1 MSFWFE
7 LIIIF
12 VLVLLNGLFSA
23 SEIAIV
29 STRRTRIKD
38 LIEKGKTRAKIVE
51 KLQSDPDTFLATV
64 QIGITVVGSFA
75 SALGGTAAIQYLK
88 EPIQQL
94 NIPFISEQSEFAA
107 LLLVVALITYLSL
120 TIGELIPKSLA
131 LRYSEKFSLFI
142 APFILLLSK
151 LFSPAVKIL
160 VGTSNLLLKPFHDHT
175 TFSESKISE
184 EEFRIMIDEG
194 SKTGVIDKTEHEL
207 ISNIFEFTETTVKEI
222 MVPRTDVVAV
232 EINASKEKIM
242 SIVAEEGYSRMPVYQ
257 ENVDNI
263 LGIVYSKDLIP
274 LIEHEAIILH
284 DIIRSAYFIPQ
295 TKKISVLLRE
305 MQRQKIHI
313 AIVNDEY
320 GGTAGIITMEEIIE
334 EIVGEIHDEYDEELK
349 EIETASDGSF
359 LVNAKISI
367 SNFNERFGSAIP
379 EDAEYDTLS
388 GFIQKLSGKIPELK
402 EEIRY
407 DGWTFS
413 VVKKSQRRIRQV
425 QAKKV
430 ASPDINV

>member
-1 MSFWFE
+1 MSFWFDA
-7 LIIIF
+7 LVIF
-12 VLVLLNGLFSA
+12 VLVLFNGFFAA
-23 SEIAIV
+23 SEISIV
-29 STRRTRIKD
+29 SLRRTLVQD
-38 LIEKGKTRAKIVE
+38 LMEKGITRAKIIH
-51 KLQSDPDTFLATV
+51 KLQTDPNTFLATV
-64 QIGITVVGSFA
+64 QIGMTVTGSSA
-75 SALGGTAAIQYLK
+75 SALGGTVAIEYLK
-88 EPIQQL
+88 EPIHLL
-94 NIPFISEQSEFAA
+94 NIPIISEHAEYVA
-107 LLLVVALITYLSL
+107 LAIVVAVISYLTL

-131 LRYSEKFSLFI
+131 LRYSEKISLFV
-142 APFILLLSK
+142 APIILFCSK
-151 LFSPAVKIL
+151 VFSPAVKVL
-160 VGTSNLLLKPFHDHT
+160 VGSSNLVLKPFHDHT

-194 SKTGVIDKTEHEL
+194 TKTGVIDKTEHEL

-222 MVPRTDVVAV
+222 MVPRTDVVAI

-242 SIVAEEGYSRMPVYQ
+242 HIVAEEGYSRMPVYH
-257 ENVDNI
+257 ENLDNI

-274 LIEHEAIILH
+274 LIEHEAIILQ
-284 DIIRSAYFIPQ
+284 DIIRHANFVPE
-295 TKKISVLLRE
+295 TKKISELLRE

-359 LVNAKISI
+359 LVNGKVSI
-367 SNFNERFGSAIP
+367 SNFNERFKSEIP
-379 EDAEYDTLS
+379 EDAEYDTIS
-388 GFIQKLSGKIPELK
+388 GFIQKIAGKIPEAR

-425 QAKKV
+425 QAKRV
-430 ASPDINV
+430 SGL